1 MTQVAVA
8 KTRHLKI
15 TARKLREVVAIVKGK
30 NVNEA
35 YALLT
40 VSPKKAAAVISK
52 TLRSAVANVNNRDDA
67 DSLDLDQL
75 FIEAIYVD
83 EGPTSKRWMPRAMG
97 RATSLLRRTSHLTIG
112 LGLKD

>member
-30 NVNEA
+30 DVNEA
-35 YALLT
+35 LALLT
-40 VSPKKAAAVISK
+40 VSPKKASVIIGK
-52 TLRSAVANVNNRDDA
+52 TLHSAMANINNRDDA
-67 DSLDLDQL
+67 DTLDLDL
-75 FIEAIYVD
+75 LYIESIYVD

-97 RATSLLRRTSHLTIG
+97 RATSLLRRTSHLTIS